1 MLVDLASCV
10 FSRVCRVPY
19 TDYVYAEVCFFFIK
33 EHSTHPLK
41 VDERKRSWMLVRL
54 FTKVQITLFHQ
65 L

>member
-10 FSRVCRVPY
+10 FSRVCRVPS
-19 TDYVYAEVCFFFIK
+19 TNYVYAKCVFFFIK
-33 EHSTHPLK
+33 ERSTHPLK
-41 VDERKRSWMLVRL
+41 VDERKRSWILARL